1 LIFPITRATK
11 PSFFFSGTG
20 GAVGIS
26 RPSLSAAKICSTSSS
41 RGNRPALDF
50 EKIRRPSTMTS
61 NWPDLP
67 ALISVFSPNLEF
79 SDAARL
85 AARGL

>member
-11 PSFFFSGTG
+11 PSFFFSGAG
-20 GAVGIS
+20 GAGGIS
-26 RPSLSAAKICSTSSS
+26 RPSLSAAKLCSTSSS
-41 RGNRPALDF
+41 IGKRPALDF
-50 EKIRRPSTMTS
+50 EKISRPSTITS
-61 NWPDLP
+61 NCPDLP
-67 ALISVFSPNLEF
+67 ALISVFSPNLEL